1 LISSEINV
9 TPAGVLIWAQ
19 DVFGNAVAT
28 VTFSA
33 MTDALTIDLATD
45 EASEASVQ
53 LTQSIF
59 DVEHRCQ
66 RMEQPVSLG
75 GSCRSAFATM
85 GPDQRRFL
93 V

>member
-1 LISSEINV
+1 LAARKSRSSIDFDEINV

-45 EASEASVQ
+45 EAS
-53 LTQSIF
+53 
-59 DVEHRCQ
+59 
-66 RMEQPVSLG
+66 
-75 GSCRSAFATM
+75 
-85 GPDQRRFL
+85 
-93 V
+93 